1 MLQLI
6 DLLSG
11 IWSSRINIVG
21 RGLPRVG
28 LSVETCIGFLQ
39 TTKAFL
45 LGRSGF
51 CVSFSCHGL
60 GNHSIQ
66 QQLGEAM
73 LLGQQAIHRVR

>member
-6 DLLSG
+6 VLLSG

-28 LSVETCIGFLQ
+28 LPVETCIGFLQ
-39 TTKAFL
+39 TIKAFL
-45 LGRSGF
+45 LGWSGF
-51 CVSFSCHGL
+51 CINFSRHGL
-60 GNHSIQ
+60 GNHAIQ

-73 LLGQQAIHRVR
+73 LPGQQAIHRVR